1 MEVKEKNIEQ
11 KLEELIKL
19 NREQNDTLKEIAEFL
34 SNKSETTKNVVNKS
48 DGPLEEIK
56 KEYESIGTRIK
67 ELESFAA
74 MYNCWGYHD

>member
-1 MEVKEKNIEQ
+1 MEVKEKGIEQ

-19 NREQNDTLKEIAEFL
+19 NREQNDTLKEIAEFF
-34 SNKSETTKNVVNKS
+34 SNKPETTKNVVNKS
-48 DGPLEEIK
+48 GGPLEEIK
-56 KEYESIGTRIK
+56 KEYERLGTRIE